1 MTLPVPVIRPPAL
14 PAGSESCGCCT
25 GVESETPQG
34 ISNRYG
40 LSAIAY
46 QIGDYAQFRDS
57 LHAAL
62 SSAAFAPLGKLQNRN
77 DDDFTIG
84 MIDAFACAADVLT
97 FYQERIAN
105 ESYLRTALERVSLQE
120 MGRLIGYRL
129 RPGVAAETWLAFTLE
144 TPPVPPPKLSPEPGS
159 FVTGVPAQ
167 VSIEIGTKV
176 QSVPGPD
183 EKPQTFETVERL
195 DVARPAWNAIR
206 PWMAETRRPG
216 KGDTVMYLAG
226 QRNNLK
232 PGDALLIVGDAFNP
246 GSNDG
251 NCDFRFIDSV
261 ELQSDFDRT
270 RITWQLGL
278 SGVSSA
284 QSSKVYVLRKRAAP
298 FGHNAPMWASMS
310 SDFRSNYPGS
320 SGATDWPG
328 YTISP
333 GGATQDGGFID
344 LDTVY
349 SEIRAGDY
357 AVLTLAADFPGEQ
370 EPEPPGFSDKAV
382 DLSAK
387 QDVYRVADASDTS
400 RAQFALAGKVSRL
413 QLRGSNYNTYL
424 TAIDSVRRVTAFVQ
438 SEQLTLA
445 PYAVDDAVSGN
456 GIPAAVSADGL
467 IAGRR
472 LIVRGN
478 RTSDGQAVVVQAAL
492 VSAQAVDAN
501 RCTLQIDPPLA
512 GNLGRGSVVVHA
524 NVVPASHGE
533 TVTQILGSGDAAQPF
548 QQFELKQVPLT
559 YRAAANESG
568 AASELTLRIGEI
580 AWHERAM
587 MYGAA
592 ATDHAFVLDV
602 DEQGRNLVKF
612 GDGASG
618 ARLPSGL
625 NNVRAT
631 YRKGIGLAG
640 NVRAETLSQLL
651 SRPLG
656 LKGVSNPLA
665 AEGGNDPEPAD
676 AARRS
681 IPLGARTL
689 GRVVSVLDYE
699 DFARAFTGI
708 AKAQAQVLQLPRG
721 KTVAITIAGP
731 PGSPVNSASPV
742 WTNLL
747 AALKASGDPH
757 VAVTLLPYQ
766 PGTFRIGLRV
776 KRDPDFDAKAVLA
789 AVEAALRAHFA
800 FDARE
805 LGQPVQQSDVI
816 AAAQSVP
823 GVVAIDLVKLYGG
836 ITPYAQTIP
845 SRQVRLLASRMHV
858 EQGIARPSELLTLN
872 PAPFALLEEMA

>member
-1 MTLPVPVIRPPAL
+1 MTLPVPVIKPSAL
-14 PAGSESCGCCT
+14 PAGSETCGCCAGIET
-25 GVESETPQG
+25 ETPQG
-34 ISNRYG
+34 TFNRYG

-46 QIGDYAQFRDS
+46 RIGDYAQFRDS

-62 SSAAFAPLGKLQNRN
+62 SSAAFAPLGKLQSRS

-84 MIDAFACAADVLT
+84 LVDAFACAADVLT

-144 TPPVPPPKLSPEPGS
+144 TPPTPPPKLSPEPGS

-195 DVARPAWNAIR
+195 DAARPAWNALR
-206 PWMAETRRPG
+206 PWMAEARRPG
-216 KGDTVMYLAG
+216 KDDTVMYLAG

-246 GSNDG
+246 GTNDS

-270 RITWQLGL
+270 KITWQLGL

-284 QSSKVYVLRKRAAP
+284 QASRVFALRKRAAP

-310 SDFRSNYPGS
+310 SDFKNNYPGS
-320 SGATDWPG
+320 SNAKDWPAYAISPMGATL
-328 YTISP
+328 
-333 GGATQDGGFID
+333 DGGFID

-349 SEIRAGDY
+349 SEVRAGGY
-357 AVLTLAADFPGEQ
+357 AVLSMAAKGSIKIIEAFEK
-370 EPEPPGFSDKAV
+370 SIV
-382 DLSAK
+382 ILDLGAHL
-387 QDVYRVADASDTS
+387 DVFKVTDVNETS
-400 RAQFALAGKVSRL
+400 RAEFALAGKVTRL
-413 QLRGSNYNTYL
+413 QLRGSNYDRYQ
-424 TAIDSVRRVTAFVQ
+424 DEVRRCTAFVQ
-438 SEQLTLA
+438 SEELTLA
-445 PYAVDDAVSGN
+445 PYAVDDAVVGDS
-456 GIPAAVSADGL
+456 IPASISADGL
-467 IAGRR
+467 VAGRR

-478 RTSDGQAVVVQAAL
+478 RVSDGQAVTVQARL
-492 VSAQAVDAN
+492 VSAQSVDSN
-501 RCTLQIDPPLA
+501 RCLLQIDPPLA
-512 GNLGRGSVVVHA
+512 GSLDRGSMVVHA
-524 NVVPASHGE
+524 NIVRASHGE

-580 AWHERAM
+580 AWHERATL
-587 MYGAA
+587 YGAA
-592 ATDHAFVLDV
+592 ATEHAFTLDV
-602 DEQGRNLVKF
+602 DEQGRNIAKF

-631 YRKGIGLAG
+631 YRKGIGIAG

-699 DFARAFTGI
+699 DFARAFSGI

-731 PGSPVNSASPV
+731 PEAPVNSASPV

-747 AALKASGDPH
+747 AALKAGGDPH

-766 PGTFRIGLRV
+766 PSTFRIGLRV
-776 KRDPDFDAKAVLA
+776 KRDPDFDAKTVLA

-805 LGQPVQQSDVI
+805 LGQPVQQSDVT
-816 AAAQSVP
+816 AAAQPAP
-823 GVVAIDLVKLYGG
+823 GVVAVDLVQLYGG
-836 ITPYAQTIP
+836 TTPYAQTIP

-858 EQGIARPSELLTLN
+858 DQGVAMPSELLTLD

>member
-1 MTLPVPVIRPPAL
+1 MTLPVPVIKPPVL
-14 PAGSESCGCCT
+14 PAGSENCGCCS
-25 GVESETPQG
+25 GIEAETPQG
-34 ISNRYG
+34 ITNRYG

-46 QIGDYAQFRDS
+46 RIGDYAQFRDS
-57 LHAAL
+57 LHAAM
-62 SSAAFAPLGKLQNRN
+62 SSVAFAPLGKLQSRN

-84 MIDAFACAADVLT
+84 LIDAFACAADVLT

-144 TPPVPPPKLSPEPGS
+144 TPPAPPPKLSPEPGS

-176 QSVPGPD
+176 QSIPGPD
-183 EKPQTFETVERL
+183 EKPQIFETVERL
-195 DVARPAWNAIR
+195 DAARPAWNAIR
-206 PWMAETRRPG
+206 PWLAETRRPG

-226 QRNNLK
+226 QRSNLK
-232 PGDALLIVGDAFNP
+232 PGDALLIVGDAFDP
-246 GSNDG
+246 GTNDT
-251 NCDFRFIDSV
+251 NWDFRFIDSV

-270 RITWQLGL
+270 KVTWRVGL
-278 SGVSSA
+278 TNVEAGQV
-284 QSSKVYVLRKRAAP
+284 SKVYALRKRAAA
-298 FGHNAPMWASMS
+298 FGHNAPMWKSMS
-310 SDFRSNYPGS
+310 NEFHTNYPG
-320 SGATDWPG
+320 TPVNDDWPDFS
-328 YTISP
+328 ISP
-333 GGATQDGGFID
+333 IGGGID

-349 SEIRAGDY
+349 PEVRVGGY
-357 AVLTLAADFPGEQ
+357 AVLTIPSALNNKALGKIDVIVINL
-370 EPEPPGFSDKAV
+370 PPSINLYQVSDINEI
-382 DLSAK
+382 
-387 QDVYRVADASDTS
+387 S
-400 RAQFALAGKVSRL
+400 RAQFALSGKVTRL
-413 QLRGSNYNTYL
+413 SLNGANYDTYK
-424 TAIDSVRRVTAFVQ
+424 DEVRRCTAFVQ
-438 SEQLTLA
+438 SEELALA
-445 PYAVDDAVSGN
+445 PYPVEDAVTGDSIPVAISAN
-456 GIPAAVSADGL
+456 GLA
-467 IAGRR
+467 AGRR
-472 LIVRGN
+472 LLVRGN

-501 RCTLQIDPPLA
+501 RCTLQIDPPLS
-512 GNLGRGSVVVHA
+512 GNLDRGSVVVHA
-524 NVVPASHGE
+524 NVVTASHGE

-548 QQFELKQVPLT
+548 QRFELKQVPLT
-559 YRAAANESG
+559 YRVAANESG

-580 AWHERAM
+580 AWHERPTL
-587 MYGAA
+587 YGAA
-592 ATDHAFVLDV
+592 ATDHAFALDV

-631 YRKGIGLAG
+631 YRKGIGIAG

-708 AKAQAQVLQLPRG
+708 AKAQAQVLQLSRG

-742 WTNLL
+742 WVNLL
-747 AALKASGDPH
+747 AALKAGGDPH
-757 VAVTLLPYQ
+757 VAVVLLPYQ
-766 PGTFRIGLRV
+766 PGTFRIGLKI
-776 KRDPDFDAKAVLA
+776 KRDPDFEAKTVLA
-789 AVEAALRAHFA
+789 AVDAALRAHFA

-805 LGQPVQQSDVI
+805 LGQAVQQSDVI

-823 GVVAIDLVKLYGG
+823 GVIAIDLVQLYGG
-836 ITPYAQTIP
+836 ATPYAQTIP

-858 EQGIARPSELLTLN
+858 DQGIARPSELLTLN

>member
-1 MTLPVPVIRPPAL
+1 MTLPIPVIKPTAL
-14 PAGSESCGCCT
+14 PAGSESCGCCA
-25 GVESETPQG
+25 GVEAETPQG

-46 QIGDYAQFRDS
+46 RVGDYAKFRDS

-62 SSAAFAPLGKLQNRN
+62 SSAAFAPLGKLQSRN

-84 MIDAFACAADVLT
+84 LIDAFACAADVLT

-144 TPPVPPPKLSPEPGS
+144 TPPAPPPKLSPEPGS
-159 FVTGVPAQ
+159 FITGVPTQ

-176 QSVPGPD
+176 QSLPGPG

-195 DVARPAWNAIR
+195 DTARPIWNAIR
-206 PWMAETRRPG
+206 PWMAEAQRPG
-216 KGDTVMYLAG
+216 KGDTVTYLAG

-232 PGDALLIVGDAFNP
+232 PGDALLIVGDAFDP
-246 GSNDG
+246 GTNDT
-251 NCDFRFIDSV
+251 NWDFRFVDSV

-270 RITWQLGL
+270 KVTWRVGL
-278 SGVSSA
+278 TNVEA
-284 QSSKVYVLRKRAAP
+284 TQDSKVYALRKRAAA
-298 FGHNAPMWASMS
+298 FGHNAPMWKSMS
-310 SDFRSNYPGS
+310 NEFHANYPG
-320 SGATDWPG
+320 TPVNDDWPDFS
-328 YTISP
+328 ISP
-333 GGATQDGGFID
+333 ITGSID

-349 SEIRAGDY
+349 PEARVGGY
-357 AVLTLAADFPGEQ
+357 AVLTIPGALNN
-370 EPEPPGFSDKAV
+370 KALGKIDV
-382 DLSAK
+382 IVVNLSPSIDLYQVSNIAEI
-387 QDVYRVADASDTS
+387 S
-400 RAQFALAGKVSRL
+400 RAQFALSGKVTRL
-413 QLRGSNYNTYL
+413 TLHGAHYDTYK
-424 TAIDSVRRVTAFVQ
+424 DEVRRCTAFVQ
-438 SEQLTLA
+438 SEELTLA
-445 PYAVDDAVSGN
+445 PYAVDDAATGN
-456 GIPAAVSADGL
+456 SIPAAISADGL
-467 IAGRR
+467 VAGRR

-478 RTSDGQAVVVQAAL
+478 RVSDGQAVVVQANL
-492 VSAQAVDAN
+492 MSAQPVDAN

-512 GNLGRGSVVVHA
+512 GNLDRGSVVVHG
-524 NVVPASHGE
+524 NVVTASHGE

-580 AWHERAM
+580 AWHERTTL
-587 MYGAA
+587 YGAA
-592 ATDHAFVLDV
+592 ATDHAFALDV

-631 YRKGIGLAG
+631 YRKGIGIAG

-699 DFARAFTGI
+699 DFARAFTGV

-731 PGSPVNSASPV
+731 PGAPVNSASPV
-742 WTNLL
+742 WINLL
-747 AALKASGDPH
+747 AALKAGGDPH
-757 VAVTLLPYQ
+757 VAVALLPYQ
-766 PGTFRIGLRV
+766 PSTFRIGLKV

-789 AVEAALRAHFA
+789 AVEAALRTHFS
-800 FDARE
+800 FDTRE
-805 LGQPVQQSDVI
+805 LGQAVQQSDVI
-816 AAAQSVP
+816 AAAQSVR

-836 ITPYAQTIP
+836 TTPYAQTIP

-858 EQGIARPSELLTLN
+858 EQDIARPSELLTLD
-872 PAPFALLEEMA
+872 PAPFAQLEEMA

>member
-1 MTLPVPVIRPPAL
+1 MTLPIPVIKPPAL
-14 PAGSESCGCCT
+14 PAGSESCGCCA
-25 GVESETPQG
+25 GVEAETPQG

-46 QIGDYAQFRDS
+46 RVGDYAQFRDS

-62 SSAAFAPLGKLQNRN
+62 SSAAFGPLGKLQSRN

-84 MIDAFACAADVLT
+84 LIDAFACAADVLT

-144 TPPVPPPKLSPEPGS
+144 TPPAPPPKLSPEPGS

-167 VSIEIGTKV
+167 VSIDIGTKV
-176 QSVPGPD
+176 QSLPGPG

-216 KGDTVMYLAG
+216 KEDTVTYLAG

-232 PGDALLIVGDAFNP
+232 PGDALLIVGDAFDP
-246 GSNDG
+246 GTNDT
-251 NCDFRFIDSV
+251 NWDFRFIDSV

-270 RITWQLGL
+270 KVTWRVGL
-278 SGVSSA
+278 TNVEA
-284 QSSKVYVLRKRAAP
+284 TQDSKVYALRKRAAP
-298 FGHNAPMWASMS
+298 FGHNAPMWMSMS
-310 SDFRSNYPGS
+310 ADFRSNYPNGS
-320 SGATDWPG
+320 NAKDWPDYAISPAGATN
-328 YTISP
+328 
-333 GGATQDGGFID
+333 DGGFID

-349 SEIRAGDY
+349 SEVRTGGY
-357 AVLTLAADFPGEQ
+357 VVLSMAARGSIQ
-370 EPEPPGFSDKAV
+370 IVVKAIGNSDV
-382 DLSAK
+382 VLDLGSHL
-387 QDVYRVADASDTS
+387 DVFKVADADETS
-400 RAQFALAGKVSRL
+400 RAEFALAGKVTRL
-413 QLRGSNYNTYL
+413 QLRGSNYDRYQ
-424 TAIDSVRRVTAFVQ
+424 DQVRRCTVFAQ
-438 SEQLTLA
+438 SEDLKLA
-445 PYAVDDAVSGN
+445 PYPVDDAVTGDS
-456 GIPAAVSADGL
+456 IPAAVGADGFVP
-467 IAGRR
+467 GRR
-472 LIVRGN
+472 LLVRGN
-478 RTSDGQAVVVQAAL
+478 RAADGQAVVVQATL
-492 VSAQAVDAN
+492 VSVQTVDSG

-512 GNLGRGSVVVHA
+512 NGLERGSVVVHA
-524 NVVPASHGE
+524 NVVTASHGE

-580 AWHERAM
+580 AWHERTTL
-587 MYGAA
+587 YGAA
-592 ATDHAFVLDV
+592 ATDHAFALDV

-631 YRKGIGLAG
+631 YRKGIGIAG

-699 DFARAFTGI
+699 DFASAFTGV

-731 PGSPVNSASPV
+731 PGAPVNSASPV
-742 WTNLL
+742 WINLL
-747 AALKASGDPH
+747 AALKAGGDPH
-757 VAVTLLPYQ
+757 VAVALLPYQ
-766 PGTFRIGLRV
+766 SSTFRIGLKV

-789 AVEAALRAHFA
+789 AVEAALRTHFA
-800 FDARE
+800 FDTRE
-805 LGQPVQQSDVI
+805 LGQAVQQSDVI

-823 GVVAIDLVKLYGG
+823 GIVAIDLVKLYGG
-836 ITPYAQTIP
+836 TTPYAQTIP

-858 EQGIARPSELLTLN
+858 EQGIARPSELLTLD
-872 PAPFALLEEMA
+872 PAPFAQLEEMA

>member
-1 MTLPVPVIRPPAL
+1 MTLPVPIVKPHAL
-14 PAGSESCGCCT
+14 PPGSESCGCCA
-25 GVESETPQG
+25 GVEAETPQG

-46 QIGDYAQFRDS
+46 RIGDYAQFRDS

-62 SSAAFAPLGKLQNRN
+62 SSAAFVPLGKLRSRD

-84 MIDAFACAADVLT
+84 LIDAFACAADVLT

-144 TPPVPPPKLSPEPGS
+144 TPPVPPPKQSLEPGS
-159 FVTGVPAQ
+159 FVTGVPSQ

-195 DVARPAWNAIR
+195 DPARPAWNAIQ
-206 PWMAETRRPG
+206 PWMAQTQRPA
-216 KGDTVMYLAG
+216 KGDTVTYLAG

-232 PGDALLIVGDAFNP
+232 PGDALLIVGAAFDP
-246 GSNDG
+246 GTNDTDW
-251 NCDFRFIDSV
+251 DFRFIDSV
-261 ELQSDFDRT
+261 ELQPDFDRT
-270 RITWQLGL
+270 KVTWRVGLANITA
-278 SGVSSA
+278 A
-284 QSSKVYVLRKRAAP
+284 QDSKVYVLRKRAAA
-298 FGHNAPMWASMS
+298 FGHNAPMWKSMS
-310 SDFRSNYPGS
+310 TEFQNNYPG
-320 SGATDWPG
+320 TPVNDDWPS
-328 YTISP
+328 YSISP
-333 GGATQDGGFID
+333 AGDSID

-349 SEIRAGDY
+349 PEVRVGDY
-357 AVLTLAADFPGEQ
+357 AVLTIPGIVNKLPGKVLAKSLGKTLGKDEIVIINLPG
-370 EPEPPGFSDKAV
+370 ST
-382 DLSAK
+382 DLF
-387 QDVYRVADASDTS
+387 QVTDVTEIS
-400 RAQFALAGKVSRL
+400 RAQFALSGKVTRL
-413 QLRGSNYNTYL
+413 SLHGANYNLYD
-424 TAIDSVRRVTAFVQ
+424 AEVRRTAAFVQ

-445 PYAVDDAVSGN
+445 PYPVDDAATGDS
-456 GIPAAVSADGL
+456 IPAAVSADGFA
-467 IAGRR
+467 AGRR

-478 RTSDGQAVVVQAAL
+478 RVSDGKPVAVQATV
-492 VSAQAVDAN
+492 VSVQAVDAS

-512 GNLGRGSVVVHA
+512 GSLVRGSVVVHG

-548 QQFELKQVPLT
+548 QQFELKQLPLT

-568 AASELTLRIGEI
+568 AASELTLRVGEI
-580 AWHERAM
+580 QWHERTTL
-587 MYGAA
+587 YGAA
-592 ATDHAFVLDV
+592 ATDRVFSLDV
-602 DEQGRNLVKF
+602 DEQGRNLAKF

-625 NNVRAT
+625 TNVRAT
-631 YRKGIGLAG
+631 YRKGIGIAG

-656 LKGVSNPLA
+656 LKGVSNPIP
-665 AEGGNDPEPAD
+665 AEGGNDPEPAN

-708 AKAQAQVLQLPRG
+708 AKAQAQVLQLPRD
-721 KTVAITIAGP
+721 KTIAITIAGP

-747 AALKASGDPH
+747 AALKAGGDPH
-757 VAVTLLPYQ
+757 VAVALLPYQ
-766 PGTFRIGLRV
+766 PSTFRIGLKV
-776 KRDPDFDAKAVLA
+776 KRDPDFDAKAVLS

-823 GVVAIDLVKLYGG
+823 GVIAVDLVRLYGG
-836 ITPYAQTIP
+836 TTPYAQTIP

-858 EQGIARPSELLTLN
+858 EQGIAKPVELLTLN
-872 PAPFALLEEMA
+872 PAPFDLLEEMA

>member
-1 MTLPVPVIRPPAL
+1 MTIPVPVIKPPAL
-14 PAGSESCGCCT
+14 PAGSESCGCCA
-25 GVESETPQG
+25 GVEADTPQG

-40 LSAIAY
+40 LSSIAY
-46 QIGDYAQFRDS
+46 RIGDYAQFRDS

-62 SSAAFAPLGKLQNRN
+62 SSAAFAPLGKLQSRT

-84 MIDAFACAADVLT
+84 LIDAFACAADVLT

-144 TPPVPPPKLSPEPGS
+144 TPPVPPPRLSPEPGS

-176 QSVPGPD
+176 QSVPGPG

-195 DVARPAWNAIR
+195 DAARPAWNAIR

-232 PGDALLIVGDAFNP
+232 PGDALLIVGDAFDP
-246 GSNDG
+246 GKNDA
-251 NCDFRFIDSV
+251 NWDFRFIDSV

-270 RITWQLGL
+270 KITWRVGL
-278 SGVSSA
+278 TNVEATQG
-284 QSSKVYVLRKRAAP
+284 SKVYALRKRAAS
-298 FGHNAPMWASMS
+298 FGHNAPMWKSMS
-310 SDFRSNYPGS
+310 NEFQANYPGTS
-320 SGATDWPG
+320 VNDEWPD
-328 YTISP
+328 YSISTA
-333 GGATQDGGFID
+333 GGSID
-344 LDTVY
+344 LDTIYPEV
-349 SEIRAGDY
+349 RVGDY
-357 AVLTLAADFPGEQ
+357 AVLTIPALAKSNASSKIDVNVIEL
-370 EPEPPGFSDKAV
+370 SSSI
-382 DLSAK
+382 DLYQVSNLT
-387 QDVYRVADASDTS
+387 DIS
-400 RAQFALAGKVSRL
+400 RAQFALAGKVTRL
-413 QLRGSNYNTYL
+413 SLRGANYDAYK
-424 TAIDSVRRVTAFVQ
+424 DEVRLCTAFVQ

-445 PYAVDDAVSGN
+445 PYAVDDAVTGDS
-456 GIPAAVSADGL
+456 IPVAIGADGL
-467 IAGRR
+467 VAGRR

-478 RTSDGQAVVVQAAL
+478 RVSDGQSVVVQAKL
-492 VSAQAVDAN
+492 VSVQVADAN
-501 RCTLQIDPPLA
+501 RCKLQIDPPLA
-512 GNLGRGSVVVHA
+512 GSLDRGSVVVHG
-524 NVVPASHGE
+524 NIVPASHGE
-533 TVTQILGSGDAAQPF
+533 TATQILGSGDAAQPF
-548 QQFELKQVPLT
+548 QRFELKQVPLT

-580 AWHERAM
+580 KWHERTTL
-587 MYGAA
+587 YGAA
-592 ATDHAFVLDV
+592 ATDHAFALDV

-631 YRKGIGLAG
+631 YRKGIGIAG

-708 AKAQAQVLQLPRG
+708 AKAHAEVLQLPRG
-721 KTVAITIAGP
+721 KTIAITIAGP
-731 PGSPVNSASPV
+731 PGAPVNSASPL

-747 AALKASGDPH
+747 AALKAGGDPH
-757 VAVTLLPYQ
+757 VAVALLPYQ
-766 PGTFRIGLRV
+766 PGTFRIGLKV
-776 KRDPDFDAKAVLA
+776 KRDPDFDAKTVLA

-805 LGQPVQQSDVI
+805 LGQAVQQSDAI
-816 AAAQSVP
+816 AAAQATP
-823 GVVAIDLVKLYGG
+823 GVVAVDLVKLYGG
-836 ITPYAQTIP
+836 TTPYAQTIP
-845 SRQVRLLASRMHV
+845 SHQARLLASRMHV
-858 EQGIARPSELLTLN
+858 DQGVAKPSELLTLN
-872 PAPFALLEEMA
+872 PAPFDLLEEMA

>member
-1 MTLPVPVIRPPAL
+1 MTRPVPVIKPLAL
-14 PAGSESCGCCT
+14 PAGSESCGCCA
-25 GVESETPQG
+25 GIEAETPQG

-46 QIGDYAQFRDS
+46 RIGDYAQFRDS

-62 SSAAFAPLGKLQNRN
+62 SSAAFAPLGKLQNRS

-84 MIDAFACAADVLT
+84 LIDAFACAADVLT

-159 FVTGVPAQ
+159 FVTGVPPQ

-176 QSVPGPD
+176 QSVPGPN

-195 DVARPAWNAIR
+195 DAARPAWNAIR
-206 PWMAETRRPG
+206 PWMAEARRPG
-216 KGDTVMYLAG
+216 KGDTIMYLVG

-232 PGDALLIVGDAFNP
+232 PGDALLIVGDAFDP
-246 GSNDG
+246 GTNDA
-251 NCDFRFIDSV
+251 NWDFRFIDSV

-270 RITWQLGL
+270 RITWRVGL
-278 SGVSSA
+278 AKVEA
-284 QSSKVYVLRKRAAP
+284 TQASKVYALRKRAAA
-298 FGHNAPMWASMS
+298 FGHNAPMWKSMS
-310 SDFRSNYPGS
+310 NEFQANYPG
-320 SGATDWPG
+320 TPVNDDWPDFS
-328 YTISP
+328 ISP
-333 GGATQDGGFID
+333 ITGSID

-349 SEIRAGDY
+349 PEARVGGY
-357 AVLTLAADFPGEQ
+357 AVLTIPGAFNNKALGKIDVIVIN
-370 EPEPPGFSDKAV
+370 PPPSI
-382 DLSAK
+382 DLYQVSNIAEI
-387 QDVYRVADASDTS
+387 S
-400 RAQFALAGKVSRL
+400 RAQFALSGKVTRL
-413 QLRGSNYNTYL
+413 SLHGADYDTYK
-424 TAIDSVRRVTAFVQ
+424 DEVRRCTAFVQ
-438 SEQLTLA
+438 SEELTLA
-445 PYAVDDAVSGN
+445 PYAVDDAATGN
-456 GIPAAVSADGL
+456 SIPAAINADGL
-467 IAGRR
+467 VAGRR

-478 RTSDGQAVVVQAAL
+478 RVSDGQAVVVQANL
-492 VSAQAVDAN
+492 VSAQPVDAN

-512 GNLGRGSVVVHA
+512 GNLDRASVVVHG
-524 NVVPASHGE
+524 NVVTASHGE

-580 AWHERAM
+580 AWHERTTL
-587 MYGAA
+587 YGAS
-592 ATDHAFVLDV
+592 ATDHAFALDV
-602 DEQGRNLVKF
+602 DEQGRNLAKF

-631 YRKGIGLAG
+631 YRKGIGIAG

-731 PGSPVNSASPV
+731 PGAPVNSASPV

-747 AALKASGDPH
+747 AALKAGGDPH
-757 VAVTLLPYQ
+757 VAVALLPYQ
-766 PGTFRIGLRV
+766 SSTFRIGLKV

-800 FDARE
+800 FDTRE
-805 LGQPVQQSDVI
+805 LGQAVQQSDVI
-816 AAAQSVP
+816 AAAQATP
-823 GVVAIDLVKLYGG
+823 GIVAIDLVKLYGG
-836 ITPYAQTIP
+836 TTPYAQTIP

-858 EQGIARPSELLTLN
+858 EQGIARPSELLTLD
-872 PAPFALLEEMA
+872 PAPFAQLEEMA

>member
-1 MTLPVPVIRPPAL
+1 MTLPVPTIKPHAL
-14 PAGSESCGCCT
+14 PAGSESCGCCA
-25 GVESETPQG
+25 GIEAETPQG

-46 QIGDYAQFRDS
+46 RVGDHAQFRDS

-62 SSAAFAPLGKLQNRN
+62 SSAAFAPLGKLQSRA

-84 MIDAFACAADVLT
+84 LIDAFACAADVLT

-144 TPPVPPPKLSPEPGS
+144 TPPAPPPKLSPEPGS

-195 DVARPAWNAIR
+195 AAARPAWNAIR
-206 PWMAETRRPG
+206 PWLAETRRPD

-246 GSNDG
+246 GTNDS

-261 ELQSDFDRT
+261 ELQLDFDRT
-270 RITWQLGL
+270 KVTWQLGL
-278 SGVSSA
+278 SGVTAA
-284 QSSKVYVLRKRAAP
+284 QNSKVYALRKRAAP
-298 FGHNAPMWASMS
+298 FGHNAPMWKSMS
-310 SDFRSNYPGS
+310 TDFRNNYPSGS
-320 SGATDWPG
+320 DAPEWPD

-333 GGATQDGGFID
+333 MGSAQGGGFID

-349 SEIRAGDY
+349 SEVRAGGY
-357 AVLTLAADFPGEQ
+357 VVLSMAARGSIQVIIKAFGK
-370 EPEPPGFSDKAV
+370 SDV
-382 DLSAK
+382 ILDLGPHL
-387 QDVYRVADASDTS
+387 DVYQIADADETS
-400 RAQFALAGKVSRL
+400 RAEFALAGKVTRL
-413 QLRGSNYNTYL
+413 QLRGSHYDRYQ
-424 TAIDSVRRVTAFVQ
+424 DQVRRITAFVQ
-438 SEQLTLA
+438 SEQLALA
-445 PYAVDDAVSGN
+445 PYAVDDAATGSS
-456 GIPAAVSADGL
+456 IPAAVSADGL
-467 IAGRR
+467 VAGRR

-478 RTSDGQAVVVQAAL
+478 RVSDGQAVVVQANL
-492 VSAQAVDAN
+492 VSAQAVDAG
-501 RCTLQIDPPLA
+501 RCMLQIDPPLA
-512 GNLGRGSVVVHA
+512 GSLDRGSIVVHG

-533 TVTQILGSGDAAQPF
+533 TVTQILGSGDSAQPF

-568 AASELTLRIGEI
+568 AASELTLRVGEI
-580 AWHERAM
+580 AWHERATLF
-587 MYGAA
+587 GTA
-592 ATDHAFVLDV
+592 ATDRVFALDI

-631 YRKGIGLAG
+631 YRKGIGGAG

-656 LKGVSNPLA
+656 LKGVSNPFA

-681 IPLGARTL
+681 MPLGARTL

-721 KTVAITIAGP
+721 KTIAITIAGP
-731 PGSPVNSASPV
+731 PGAPVNSTSPV

-747 AALKASGDPH
+747 AALKAGGDPH
-757 VAVTLLPYQ
+757 VAVVLLPYQ
-766 PGTFRIGLRV
+766 PGTFRIGLKV
-776 KRDPDFDAKAVLA
+776 KRDPDFDAKAVLT

-823 GVVAIDLVKLYGG
+823 GVVAVDLVQLYGG
-836 ITPYAQTIP
+836 TAPFAQTIP

-858 EQGIARPSELLTLN
+858 DQGAAKPSELLTLN
-872 PAPFALLEEMA
+872 PAPFDILEEMA

>member
-1 MTLPVPVIRPPAL
+1 MTLPVPVIKPSAL
-14 PAGSESCGCCT
+14 PAGSESCGCCA
-25 GVESETPQG
+25 GVEAETPQG

-46 QIGDYAQFRDS
+46 RIGDYAKFRDS

-62 SSAAFAPLGKLQNRN
+62 SSAAFAPLGKLQSRN

-84 MIDAFACAADVLT
+84 LIDAFACTADVLT

-144 TPPVPPPKLSPEPGS
+144 TPPVPPPRLSPEPGS
-159 FVTGVPAQ
+159 FVTGVPTQ

-195 DVARPAWNAIR
+195 DTARPAWNAIR
-206 PWMAETRRPG
+206 PWLAETRRPG

-232 PGDALLIVGDAFNP
+232 PGDAVLIVGDAFNP
-246 GSNDG
+246 GVNDS

-270 RITWQLGL
+270 KITWLDGL

-284 QSSKVYVLRKRAAP
+284 QNSKVYALRKRAAP

-310 SDFRSNYPGS
+310 TDFKSNYPDN
-320 SGATDWPG
+320 SGGPDWPD
-328 YTISP
+328 YTISR
-333 GGATQDGGFID
+333 GGATNDGGFID

-349 SEIRAGDY
+349 SEIRASDY
-357 AVLTLAADFPGEQ
+357 AVLTLATEF
-370 EPEPPGFSDKAV
+370 PEPQPPQPPGLSDKVAV
-382 DLSAK
+382 LSAK
-387 QDVYRVADASDTS
+387 LDVYQVADASDTS
-400 RAQFALAGKVSRL
+400 RAAFALSGKVTRL
-413 QLRGSNYNTYL
+413 QLRGSNYDNYQ
-424 TAIDSVRRVTAFVQ
+424 TAVRRCTAFVQ

-445 PYAVDDAVSGN
+445 PYAVDDAVAGDS
-456 GIPAAVSADGL
+456 IPVAIGAVGL
-467 IAGRR
+467 DAGRR

-478 RTSDGQAVVVQAAL
+478 RVSDGQAVVVQARL
-492 VSAQAVDAN
+492 VSVQVADAN
-501 RCTLQIDPPLA
+501 RCKLQIDPPLA
-512 GNLGRGSVVVHA
+512 ASLDRGSVVVHG
-524 NVVPASHGE
+524 NIVPASHGE

-548 QQFELKQVPLT
+548 QRFELKQLPLT

-568 AASELTLRIGEI
+568 AASELTLRVGQIK
-580 AWHERAM
+580 WHERTTL
-587 MYGAA
+587 YGAS
-592 ATDHAFVLDV
+592 ATDRTFALDV
-602 DEQGRNLVKF
+602 DEQGRNLAKF
-612 GDGASG
+612 GDGVSG

-631 YRKGIGLAG
+631 YRKGIGIAG

-721 KTVAITIAGP
+721 KTIAITIAGP
-731 PGSPVNSASPV
+731 PGAPVNSASPV

-747 AALKASGDPH
+747 AALKAGGDPH
-757 VAVTLLPYQ
+757 VAVALLPYQ
-766 PGTFRIGLRV
+766 PGTFRIGLKV

-805 LGQPVQQSDVI
+805 LGQPVQQSDVV

-823 GVVAIDLVKLYGG
+823 GIVAIDLVKLYGG
-836 ITPYAQTIP
+836 TTPYAQTIP

-858 EQGIARPSELLTLN
+858 DQGIARPSELLTLN
-872 PAPFALLEEMA
+872 PAPFDLLEEMA

>member
-1 MTLPVPVIRPPAL
+1 MTLPVPTIKPHAL
-14 PAGSESCGCCT
+14 PAGSESCGCCA
-25 GVESETPQG
+25 GVEAETPQG

-40 LSAIAY
+40 LSAVAY
-46 QIGDYAQFRDS
+46 RVGDYAQFRDS

-62 SSAAFAPLGKLQNRN
+62 SSAAFAPLGKLQSRT

-84 MIDAFACAADVLT
+84 LIDAFACAADVLT

-144 TPPVPPPKLSPEPGS
+144 TPPAPPPNLSPEPGS

-195 DVARPAWNAIR
+195 DAARPAWNAIR
-206 PWMAETRRPG
+206 PWMAEARRPG

-232 PGDALLIVGDAFNP
+232 PGDALLIVGDAFAP
-246 GSNDG
+246 GTNDG

-261 ELQSDFDRT
+261 ELQADFDRT

-278 SGVSSA
+278 SGVSAA
-284 QSSKVYVLRKRAAP
+284 QNSKVYALRKRAAP
-298 FGHNAPMWASMS
+298 FGHNAPMWKSMS
-310 SDFRSNYPGS
+310 TDFRNNYPDG
-320 SGATDWPG
+320 SGALDWPD

-333 GGATQDGGFID
+333 RGSTQDGGFID
-344 LDTVY
+344 LDAVY
-349 SEIRAGDY
+349 SEVRAGGY
-357 AVLTLAADFPGEQ
+357 VVLSTPAKGSIKVVIKAIGK
-370 EPEPPGFSDKAV
+370 SDV
-382 DLSAK
+382 VLDLGPHL
-387 QDVYRVADASDTS
+387 DVYEVADTEETS
-400 RAQFALAGKVSRL
+400 RAEFALAGKVSRL
-413 QLRGSNYNTYL
+413 QLRGSHYDRYE
-424 TAIDSVRRVTAFVQ
+424 SEVRRVTAFSQ

-445 PYAVDDAVSGN
+445 PYPVDDAATGN
-456 GIPAAVSADGL
+456 GIPAAISGDGL
-467 IAGRR
+467 VAGRR

-478 RTSDGQAVVVQAAL
+478 RVSDGKAVAVQATL
-492 VSAQAVDAN
+492 VSAQILDAG
-501 RCTLQIDPPLA
+501 RCLLQIDPPLA
-512 GNLGRGSVVVHA
+512 GSLARGSVVVHG

-568 AASELTLRIGEI
+568 AASELTLRVGEI
-580 AWHERAM
+580 AWHERPTL
-587 MYGAA
+587 YGAG
-592 ATDHAFVLDV
+592 ATERSFALDV
-602 DEQGRNLVKF
+602 DEQGRNVAKF

-631 YRKGIGLAG
+631 YRKGIGVAG

-699 DFARAFTGI
+699 DFVRAFTGI
-708 AKAQAQVLQLPRG
+708 AKAQAQVLQLPHG

-731 PGSPVNSASPV
+731 PGAPVNSASPV

-747 AALKASGDPH
+747 AALKAGGDPH
-757 VAVTLLPYQ
+757 VAAVLLSHQ
-766 PGTFRIGLRV
+766 PSTFRIGLRV
-776 KRDPDFDAKAVLA
+776 KRDPDFDSKTVLT
-789 AVEAALRAHFA
+789 AVETALRTHFA

-816 AAAQSVP
+816 AAAQSVA
-823 GVVAIDLVKLYGG
+823 GVVAIDLIKLYGG
-836 ITPYAQTIP
+836 TAPFAQTIP
-845 SRQVRLLASRMHV
+845 SRQIRLLASRMHV
-858 EQGIARPSELLTLN
+858 AQGVAKPSELLTLN
-872 PAPFALLEEMA
+872 PAPFDLLEEMA

>member
-1 MTLPVPVIRPPAL
+1 MTLPVPVIKPSAL
-14 PAGSESCGCCT
+14 PVGSETCGCCA
-25 GVESETPQG
+25 GVETETPQG
-34 ISNRYG
+34 IFNRYG

-46 QIGDYAQFRDS
+46 RIGDYGQFRDS

-62 SSAAFAPLGKLQNRN
+62 SSAALTPLAKLQSRT

-84 MIDAFACAADVLT
+84 LIDAFACAADVLT

-144 TPPVPPPKLSPEPGS
+144 TPPAPPPKLSPEPGS

-195 DVARPAWNAIR
+195 DAARPAWNAIR
-206 PWMAETRRPG
+206 PWMAEARRPG
-216 KGDTVMYLAG
+216 TGDTVMYLAG

-246 GSNDG
+246 GTNDS
-251 NCDFRFIDSV
+251 NCDLRFIDSV

-270 RITWQLGL
+270 KITWQLGL

-284 QSSKVYVLRKRAAP
+284 QTSKVYALRKRAAP

-310 SDFRSNYPGS
+310 SDFRSNYPGGS
-320 SGATDWPG
+320 SATDWPD

-333 GGATQDGGFID
+333 AGATLTGGFID

-349 SEIRAGDY
+349 SEVRAGGY
-357 AVLTLAADFPGEQ
+357 VALTMAAIPAIVIILDAIKKSDVVFDFGAHLDI
-370 EPEPPGFSDKAV
+370 FKVTD
-382 DLSAK
+382 
-387 QDVYRVADASDTS
+387 ADETS
-400 RAQFALAGKVSRL
+400 RAEFALAGKVTRL
-413 QLRGSNYNTYL
+413 QLQGSNYNRY
-424 TAIDSVRRVTAFVQ
+424 ANQVRRCSAFVQ
-438 SEQLTLA
+438 SEELALA
-445 PYAVDDAVSGN
+445 PYPVDDAVTGDS
-456 GIPAAVSADGL
+456 IPAAISVDGL
-467 IAGRR
+467 VPGRR
-472 LIVRGN
+472 LILRGN
-478 RTSDGQAVVVQAAL
+478 QASGGPTVAVQARL
-492 VSAQAVDAN
+492 VSAQAVDAG

-512 GNLGRGSVVVHA
+512 GGLDRGSVVVHA
-524 NVVPASHGE
+524 NIVPASHGE

-580 AWHERAM
+580 AWHERVTL
-587 MYGAA
+587 YGAA
-592 ATDHAFVLDV
+592 ATDHAFTLDV

-631 YRKGIGLAG
+631 YRKGIGVAG

-699 DFARAFTGI
+699 DFARAFSGI

-731 PGSPVNSASPV
+731 PEAPVNSASPV

-747 AALKASGDPH
+747 AALKAGGDPH
-757 VAVTLLPYQ
+757 VAVMLLPYQ
-766 PGTFRIGLRV
+766 PSTFRIGLRV
-776 KRDPDFDAKAVLA
+776 KRDPDFDAKTVLA

-823 GVVAIDLVKLYGG
+823 GVVAVDLTKLYGG
-836 ITPYAQTIP
+836 TTPYAQTVP

-858 EQGIARPSELLTLN
+858 DQGVAKPSELLTLD